1 MRLIPF
7 SSIALSLFFAAGI
20 TIAACEDAASEA
32 DSAMPVGE
40 ELQQVASDY
49 IATYQARDDWQG
61 FLSFYS
67 DSLYF
72 LDINLKTEFFDRE
85 GFASFYDWPNPGFK
99 KVAPDQPTFVVEDL
113 VVANQTAII
122 KGRFQP
128 FYWQGELQEW
138 TDLFTIWLHFDDDL
152 KIVRQYDFIKYPK
165 AFLPD

>member
-7 SSIALSLFFAAGI
+7 SSIAMSLVFAASI
-20 TIAACEDAASEA
+20 TIAGCEDTTSVNNTVISEG
-32 DSAMPVGE
+32 DQ
-40 ELQQVASDY
+40 LQQVVDDY

-72 LDINLKTEFFDRE
+72 LDINLKAEYHDRE
-85 GFASFYDWPNPGFK
+85 AFAAFYDWPNPGFK
-99 KVAPDQPTFVVEDL
+99 KVTADQLTFEVEDL
-113 VVANQTAII
+113 VVADQTAII
-122 KGRFQP
+122 KGRFEP

-138 TDLFTIWLHFDDDL
+138 TDLFTIWLHFNDER
-152 KIVRQYDFIKYPK
+152 KIIRQYDFIKYPK